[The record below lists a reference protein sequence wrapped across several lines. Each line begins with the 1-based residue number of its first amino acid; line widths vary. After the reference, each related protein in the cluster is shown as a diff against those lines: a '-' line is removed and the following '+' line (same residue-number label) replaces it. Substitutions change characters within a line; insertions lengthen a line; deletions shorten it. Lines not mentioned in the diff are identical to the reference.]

1 MRVINPAL
9 AAFLEGPVMMIFGAR
24 SAAGCPALG
33 RAVGARVVADGR
45 EVEFYAGGRQWA
57 EALGGLS
64 VGDPVALTVARP
76 VDYRTYQLKGPLL
89 AIGRASEADVERSA
103 AYADMIGETLRAYVA
118 DAIFEQWLRP
128 ADLLTL
134 RVQPAAAFAQTPGP
148 GAGERMALS

>member
-1 MRVINPAL
+1 MRIINPAL

-24 SAAGCPALG
+24 SAAGFPALG
-33 RAVGARVVADGR
+33 RAVGARIVADGR

-76 VDYRTYQLKGPLL
+76 ADYRTYQLKGPLV
-89 AIGRASEADVERSA
+89 AIGPASRADVERSA
-103 AYADMIGETLRAYVA
+103 AYAAVIRETLRVYVT
-118 DAIFEQWLRP
+118 DSVFEQWLRP
-128 ADLLTL
+128 ADLVTL
-134 RVQPAAAFAQTPGP
+134 RLEPAAVFAQTPGP